1 MSGST
6 PLSPFGG
13 LREIWEDGL
22 GREVKRSAI
31 AFFVIWILFFAAC
44 MLSPG
49 LLDLLADRMF
59 STLNGLNVTDSSGRV
74 SALALFFNNI
84 QATSLIML
92 YGLIPFIQL
101 PALALGM
108 NAMMLG
114 VMAAWYASEDIS
126 LLAYLAGLLPHG
138 VLELPALF
146 LSFGTGLYICGQ
158 LTRRC
163 RKDKSALSVWGC
175 MTVASR
181 MLMTVLVPLL
191 IAAAFIEAYVTPLA
205 ASLFL

>member
-1 MSGST
+1 MSSST

-181 MLMTVLVPLL
+181 MLITVLVPLL
-191 IAAAFIEAYVTPLA
+191 IVAAFIEAYVTPLA